1 LTTDNRGDESEA
13 KTEWQREHPADD
25 VSYGDHKDGRS
36 HVNTDKA
43 RRAMI
48 RKMRERLKVK
58 QSELAALAGIPQKL
72 LARFERGKHVSLITE
87 DRVTGAITRDGR
99 EKES

>member
-1 LTTDNRGDESEA
+1 VTIKTGGHTWTLTT
-13 KTEWQREHPADD
+13 
-25 VSYGDHKDGRS
+25 
-36 HVNTDKA
+36 A

-58 QSELAALAGIPQKL
+58 RSELAALAGIPHQL
-72 LARFERGKHVSLITE
+72 LARFVRGKHVSLITE
-87 DRVTGAITRDGR
+87 DRVTRAITRDGR